1 MQRITRWDPMRDML
15 GITER
20 MGRLFDEAARR
31 GGLEDEAGLG
41 AMWAPAVD
49 VRETGNQLVLSVELP
64 GIDPNEVEISVE
76 NNRLSMRGERKF
88 EKAEEGESYHRV
100 ERAYGSFERLFQIP
114 ASFAA
119 EQIAAKSK
127 HGVLTLT
134 IPKREEA
141 KPRSIKIAV
150 EEN

>member
-1 MQRITRWDPMRDML
+1 MRDML

-31 GGLEDEAGLG
+31 GALDDEGGLG

-49 VRETGNQLVLSVELP
+49 VRESGNQLILSVELP

-76 NNRLSMRGERKF
+76 NNRLSIRGERKF

-114 ASFAA
+114 VSFAA
-119 EQIAAKSK
+119 EQIEAKSK

-150 EEN
+150 EEK